1 MQEILSKLSPPLHAE
16 PDIAF
21 AYLFGSMARG
31 RSGALSDV
39 DVAVYFDPAGD
50 PGSRFKRRLQLMVQ
64 LGRALQRDNVD
75 VVPLQDAPVDL
86 AFEILAY
93 GRVISCQNAEA
104 KVMFVFET
112 LRRYHDGKQRRKFE
126 WDVIR
131 DEIRRGRYGYP
142 ARSHSRP
149 PQEAS

>member
-1 MQEILSKLSPPLHAE
+1 MQEIFQNLSQALKCE
-16 PDIAF
+16 RDIAF

-39 DVAVYFDPAGD
+39 DVAVYLEPAGD
-50 PGSRFKRRLQLMVQ
+50 PSSRFKRRLQLMAR
-64 LGRALQRDNVD
+64 LGHVLQYDDVD

-93 GRVISCQNAEA
+93 GRVILCNNAEA
-104 KVMFVFET
+104 KAIFVFET